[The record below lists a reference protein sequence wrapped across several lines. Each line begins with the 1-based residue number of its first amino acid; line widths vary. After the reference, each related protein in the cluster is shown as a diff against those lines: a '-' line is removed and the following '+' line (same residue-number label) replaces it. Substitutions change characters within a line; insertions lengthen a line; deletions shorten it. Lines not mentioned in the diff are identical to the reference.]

1 MKADVKSYARIGL
14 VAMMLAV
21 VFTALSCGGGGGGTV
36 DLASSGT
43 KGAVVSNEISRST
56 GVLVTES
63 EIATLPAWQQ
73 ELLSDS
79 GWNQPY
85 ITPRAKTEMPA
96 PTWEML
102 ESFVQSERD
111 RGLNI
116 QPRLSSGGKGASWMD
131 QGDFDGAESVM
142 LGEYDGLARAATPA
156 YGCNSDGSNGS
167 DDNAFEEVIREG
179 TKYQPQAVSFVENG
193 LSAPNWF
200 NTAGGSGND
209 AQSAV
214 YQLFASTRDVEAFN
228 WENLPAVI
236 FEELSYRADLAPGIG
251 PGGDC
256 GDAEAFLVAGL
267 FWKRFNST
275 TTALPNLQEKYVYDI
290 LIAPADEESEALT
303 SSGSTVGRYQEFYAG
318 SLGACYGG
326 GWIVGVE
333 SSASGCEDFDTKIV
347 EAYDAGSPWYFSPI
361 YGVLLQRWQDT
372 GLTGMAGPWEG
383 WLGWP
388 VQGPMPYSNGA
399 QNLTPKGTYYAWGMW
414 FERGFMWWIDYDQ
427 NAYPATPDEAQ
438 VYVFTG
444 SNVFCPGSGEY
455 VEVAPTVYYGGEAV
469 WPAPMG
475 EPRVSVVVDS
485 YRALPTDDWTPAEL
499 NEYNEYEIGLG
510 NGGLATVNVAM
521 HAHAFGGT
529 PNEDCSYDY
538 YVWAFR
544 DGTIFMGD
552 EAAAKYVTHTYG
564 SDVRN
569 MEAVYTV
576 RVQVMDSTGA
586 LGYGDSQPINLG
598 HGGGGGSVGE
608 AEIIVIRNDGGAYP
622 LNYQAILDDLDA
634 LGAQYAEVDY
644 SGTIADDMA
653 TYPDAHMAIWY
664 RGGPADS
671 SETDPY
677 EVVWTA
683 EEIDN
688 YLQIL
693 TDGYGL
699 LLFSQSHGWN
709 TTLYTG
715 YGWGGWYG
723 WDENVLD
730 QTIPT
735 GQERH
740 FWATGATEA
749 SGCAA
754 TGLYGF
760 LKSSPRNLPTFGSIG
775 GKGPTDGY
783 DNDGANAAER
793 YNGSGSSGDVPVT
806 YEFGQPT
813 QMCGY
818 GRCSP
823 IQAGRWAPGFV
834 DGVNCD
840 PMFEGTW
847 DMAFFSCGTTYAP
860 YENIG
865 FWPPPYNFSTFGDS
879 SLWWVGYPWAAT
891 EVTDSADGDMVGAAN
906 RYMLL
911 HNILGWI
918 DDELT
923 LGGGGSGAAGAYSAY
938 DGHPEIIQLM
948 AGNWETGGYNY
959 QTVSYTWDG
968 AAGHY
973 PDQTMPNAYV
983 TTDPGGN
990 YVVTASENNDW
1001 INPNDVDFSFPWYAY
1016 IVDVDD
1022 DGVQIGEGNNVDDTV
1037 FFGGL
1042 LLEDPGTAWAR
1053 DLTFYHFGQ
1062 DPADRD
1068 NNVPSVVIDG
1078 FTPPVVVAGYYVS
1091 TTGDVGGEV
1100 RANYG
1105 TVPASVAF
1113 DNTNELTVE
1122 CVAHWPVSMQYW
1134 GFDPGIGIVVPASEP
1149 LLYWS
1154 MYPGQNMLV
1163 PDIYRPS
1170 PQTIPPTT
1178 SVEDMTGGWDSYRW
1192 MFDVDPSV
1200 GIDFRDGTGA
1210 YTEADIWNRPQ
1221 FEYTDASNSGRVVTF
1236 NYRSVN
1242 GWNPDLNRDG
1252 DDNSLGTGDVADKF
1266 PVRVRMFT
1274 DHEAYTLWGAGWPDH
1289 LQDAG
1294 IDPADGGP
1302 VWYDDENDP
1311 PAFLAD
1317 WPDYIEGGAYVV
1329 DTGAPVYPL
1338 NIDDDPDAEDPYET
1352 VGGSTDNYSVT
1363 FNFLLEYGTAD
1374 YDLEFNIGFDFGT
1387 GNDANAFGTA
1397 GMVYDGYTYSD
1408 NGIHTQI
1415 VSGIDAPGD
1424 LPEATDLYVA
1434 ARVTD
1439 HSDPAQSD
1447 VYVWANPIQ
1456 LVNTVSHVVVDD
1468 TSYSCPT
1475 QIQTDLQTAF
1485 GGTVPVLQSSTVTS
1499 ASQLSGY
1506 SHVWWMTNTSTS
1518 TPGTLQRQ
1526 ALKDFIDN
1534 EGNVILWMPQHTT
1547 MYTLDNDYQMNYM
1560 GASAMSMGTRTS
1572 SSTSYMN
1579 HIESS
1584 YPLYNGPGGNG
1595 LSLLNF
1601 YTSSPYYYT
1610 GYFYGNY
1617 SSYSLAATAAQ
1628 WGWTYVNYRA
1638 GIIYND
1644 TNGNGNDN
1652 GGQHV
1657 WIGQYYY
1664 NCNPTIASGAPGPT
1678 AADHRVGLLLNIM
1691 NAMDPP
1697 PPTPCTVLHS
1707 NDFDGSITGGAT
1719 WNVHTTSFGG
1729 TYSDTWTLIN
1739 GPAAGFGPSN
1749 GAAGNCYAYHRYLPG
1764 HTTGYGNNNDKV
1776 MYMGPFNL
1784 STLTADPIF
1793 FARVYSDQESSGTSW
1808 DRVWI
1813 GWDQDS
1819 SNPPTMVGRGA
1830 SYSSAPPW
1838 NSATNIGDMGTAA
1851 APAVCQVSLAGAGGQ
1866 NNVWL
1871 AFCFSSD
1878 GSVETYPG
1886 TFIDAFTICA
1896 NDGTDP
1902 PSGL

>member
-290 LIAPADEESEALT
+290 LIAPAGEESEALT

-823 IQAGRWAPGFV
+823 IQSDRWAPGFV

-891 EVTDSADGDMVGAAN
+891 EVTDSADGDMVGAEN

-1053 DLTFYHFGQ
+1053 DLTFFHYGE
-1062 DPADRD
+1062 DSLDAD
-1068 NNVPSVVIDG
+1068 NNVPSAVIDG

-1113 DNTNELTVE
+1113 DNNNEVTVE

-1154 MYPGQNMLV
+1154 MYPGHNMLV

-1178 SVEDMTGGWDSYRW
+1178 SVDDMTDAWDSYRW

-1221 FEYTDASNSGRVVTF
+1221 FEYTDATTSGRVVTF
-1236 NYRSVN
+1236 NYRSVTN
-1242 GWNPDLNRDG
+1242 WNPDLNRDG

-1274 DHEAYTLWGAGWPDH
+1274 DHEAYTMWSAGWPDH

-1329 DTGAPVYPL
+1329 DTGSAVYPL
-1338 NIDDDPDAEDPYET
+1338 ELVDNPNEDDPHLT
-1352 VGGSTDNYSVT
+1352 VAGASGNYTIT
-1363 FNFLLEYGTAD
+1363 FDYIIKYGTPNYTMDFQVGYVPGNPFGEPAD
-1374 YDLEFNIGFDFGT
+1374 GETYL
-1387 GNDANAFGTA
+1387 
-1397 GMVYDGYTYSD
+1397 GMTTHAMNGPNSYSLNVTELTDGDYW
-1408 NGIHTQI
+1408 
-1415 VSGIDAPGD
+1415 
-1424 LPEATDLYVA
+1424 VA

-1439 HSDPAQSD
+1439 ESDPTETSMYYWAAQVPLYPSLA
-1447 VYVWANPIQ
+1447 WAI
-1456 LVNTVSHVVVDD
+1456 VDD
-1468 TSYSCPT
+1468 TPYLCPAQMQGDAT
-1475 QIQTDLQTAF
+1475 LLF
-1485 GGTVPVLQSSTVTS
+1485 GSTVPVLASYAVTTTQLLDYTLVLWISGRSSSPSELTS
-1499 ASQLSGY
+1499 TERGVLSGY
-1506 SHVWWMTNTSTS
+1506 LD
-1518 TPGTLQRQ
+1518 GG
-1526 ALKDFIDN
+1526 
-1534 EGNVILWMPQHTT
+1534 GNVVWFCTYDYYFYSYDGGAFSNSYVGITT
-1547 MYTLDNDYQMNYM
+1547 QIPNSTGGGGYQCFPLAGYGNATSPIRTGPGGTFTDRRCYSSSPYSSYALMYPANINVAG
-1560 GASAMSMGTRTS
+1560 GAERWATWPFD
-1572 SSTSYMN
+1572 STSYWN
-1579 HIESS
+1579 NYITGCYKDS
-1584 YPLYNGPGGNG
+1584 NGTAEGGM
-1595 LSLLNF
+1595 F
-1601 YTSSPYYYT
+1601 
-1610 GYFYGNY
+1610 
-1617 SSYSLAATAAQ
+1617 
-1628 WGWTYVNYRA
+1628 
-1638 GIIYND
+1638 
-1644 TNGNGNDN
+1644 
-1652 GGQHV
+1652 V
-1657 WIGQYYY
+1657 WMGEMYY
-1664 NCNPTIASGAPGPT
+1664 NSIPTNNGVAGTRDNWLMNLA
-1678 AADHRVGLLLNIM
+1678 
-1691 NAMDPP
+1691 NAMSPDLVPTPP
-1697 PPTPCTVLHS
+1697 PPAEYTVVHQNNL
-1707 NDFDGSITGGAT
+1707 DGSITGGAT

-1729 TYSDTWTLIN
+1729 DYSDTWTLIN
-1739 GPAAGFGPSN
+1739 GPSYGFGPYN
-1749 GAAGNCYAYHRYLPG
+1749 GASGNCYSYNYGLPG
-1764 HTTGYGNNNDKV
+1764 HTYGYYGNNCDKV

-1784 STLTADPIF
+1784 TSLSGDPQF

-1871 AFCFSSD
+1871 AYCFSSD
-1878 GSVETYPG
+1878 SSVDYYPG
-1886 TFIDAFTICA
+1886 TYIDIPTICD
-1896 NDGTDP
+1896 NDGNTV
-1902 PSGL
+1902 PSSI